1 MLKEWGEVNEERKL
15 TILALLCCI
24 IMGVCA
30 IPTKP
35 VQAHR
40 IWKKY
45 TKVASGTY
53 NLDYEYYSEKQ
64 GLQEYVTLKLGNVLS
79 LVEL

>member
-1 MLKEWGEVNEERKL
+1 MKKRKL

-53 NLDYEYYSEKQ
+53 NL
-64 GLQEYVTLKLGNVLS
+64 LQYIYG
-79 LVEL
+79 